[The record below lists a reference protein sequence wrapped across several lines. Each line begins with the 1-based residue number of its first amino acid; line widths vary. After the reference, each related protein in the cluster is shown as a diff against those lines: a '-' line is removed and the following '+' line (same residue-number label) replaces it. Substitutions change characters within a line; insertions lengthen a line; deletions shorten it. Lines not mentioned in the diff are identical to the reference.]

1 MWGSND
7 TRNDFRCNFFC
18 LACARLFIHWE
29 AQQSTLK
36 DWALWLLYSSAARD
50 VLCALRTLRKVRKV
64 WQSAQ
69 LWRALCAKCWKFSE
83 WPEIFATLRE
93 VHKKLKYAISFVFL
107 CLRGKLWQ
115 QTAGIRGLCHI
126 VYVYSGAYIT
136 RTAHRHSMAHYPVEG
151 AYCCTAYS
159 CWAACQW
166 AMANKTY
173 GSFTWTADTAL
184 QWWSRL

>member
-1 MWGSND
+1 MWNISLQTYHGSWKLPSVKSPAV
-7 TRNDFRCNFFC
+7 T
-18 LACARLFIHWE
+18 ARGVLF
-29 AQQSTLK
+29 
-36 DWALWLLYSSAARD
+36 
-50 VLCALRTLRKVRKV
+50 ALRTLRKVRKV

-83 WPEIFATLRE
+83 WPEILATLRE
-93 VHKKLKYAISFVFL
+93 VHKKLKYAIRFVFW

-115 QTAGIRGLCHI
+115 QTAGIYED
-126 VYVYSGAYIT
+126 YVYSAAYYT

-151 AYCCTAYS
+151 AYCYTAYS

-173 GSFTWTADTAL
+173 GSLTWTADTAL
-184 QWWSRL
+184 QLWSRL